1 MFVLQE
7 LGKLDESIQ
16 LLKKLQLDYNLF
28 DSIAADLDDSVQ
40 SKIKIEIEHMDRLLN
55 KITDLNSR
63 TSECHN
69 EKKNEIF
76 ARSSAALAELEIQ
89 LSATTEEEEGI
100 LKEAS
105 LLEGS
110 EEESERKELMAEL
123 ENRKMNVT
131 NGRIEL
137 VAARDDAE
145 ALLFR
150 ELKELER
157 QNEDLLRE
165 LEAAADEVTEHEV
178 TYQRL
183 ISEVLRE
190 NETRR
195 EKMLELMNEMRT
207 AGDGW
212 TIGEDDE
219 TKGGLD
225 ADVLSSKCV
234 DVAHTD
240 ETEAKQMDSESLT
253 KHSGDDKTR
262 YVDSERSTEGSIEIR
277 YLNAYCTYN

>member
-1 MFVLQE
+1 
-7 LGKLDESIQ
+7 
-16 LLKKLQLDYNLF
+16 
-28 DSIAADLDDSVQ
+28 
-40 SKIKIEIEHMDRLLN
+40 MDRLLN

-63 TSECHN
+63 TSECHD

-76 ARSSAALAELEIQ
+76 ARGSAALAELETQ
-89 LSATTEEEEGI
+89 LSAATEEEAGI
-100 LKEAS
+100 LKEMS

-110 EEESERKELMAEL
+110 EEASGRKELMAEL

-145 ALLFR
+145 VLLFR
-150 ELKELER
+150 ELEELER
-157 QNEDLLRE
+157 QNEDLLKE
-165 LEAAADEVTEHEV
+165 LEAAADEVTDHEV

-190 NETRR
+190 NETKR

-207 AGDGW
+207 AGDGC

-219 TKGGLD
+219 TKGELD
-225 ADVLSSKCV
+225 ADVLSSKCD
-234 DVAHTD
+234 DVTHAG
-240 ETEAKQMDSESLT
+240 ETEAERMDSEGLT
-253 KHSGDDKTR
+253 KHNGDNKTR
-262 YVDSERSTEGSIEIR
+262 
-277 YLNAYCTYN
+277 